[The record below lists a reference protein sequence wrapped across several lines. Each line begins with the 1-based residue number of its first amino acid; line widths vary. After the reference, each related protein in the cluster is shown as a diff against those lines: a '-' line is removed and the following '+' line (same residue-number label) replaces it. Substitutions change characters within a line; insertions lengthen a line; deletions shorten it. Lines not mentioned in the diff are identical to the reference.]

1 MIAANGP
8 HQEGQAM
15 RTCSTNE
22 TTQKDAH
29 MRGLGGT
36 NSGKELSRYFDGNYH
51 WKQC

>member
-1 MIAANGP
+1 
-8 HQEGQAM
+8 
-15 RTCSTNE
+15 
-22 TTQKDAH
+22 